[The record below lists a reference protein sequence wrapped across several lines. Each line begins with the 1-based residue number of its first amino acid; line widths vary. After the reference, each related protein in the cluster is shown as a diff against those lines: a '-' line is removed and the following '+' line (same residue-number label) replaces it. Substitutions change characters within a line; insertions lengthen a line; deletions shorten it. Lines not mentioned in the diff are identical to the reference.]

1 MKDVAKLFEYIKS
14 SNVGESFDPL
24 DVEPEEEQDDNINTF
39 GYPQHDYN
47 KEDNLLAFGYHIYN
61 GL

>member
-24 DVEPEEEQDDNINTF
+24 DVEPEEE
-39 GYPQHDYN
+39 
-47 KEDNLLAFGYHIYN
+47 
-61 GL
+61 